1 MSQSN
6 RFNYSNKQRYVN
18 NQHIIRKLNT
28 RTIYKKEDYYKDN
41 KKEDYYKD
49 NNHRTIIPT
58 NIDKPSKLKIS
69 PSFKSKLNCSI
80 CLECINK
87 SKSNSSTLKCNHIF
101 HLGCIN
107 EWSKVSKTCPICRAV
122 IIIPGKDIQYIRIYL
137 KIRTYLHGYY
147 YAYID
152 SPFQRVI
159 I

>member
-41 KKEDYYKD
+41 
-49 NNHRTIIPT
+49 NHRTIIPT

-69 PSFKSKLNCSI
+69 PRFKSKLNCSI
-80 CLECINK
+80 CLESINK
-87 SKSNSSTLKCNHIF
+87 PKSNSSTLKCNHIF

-107 EWSKVSKTCPICRAV
+107 EWSKVSNTCPICRAV
-122 IIIPGKDIQYIRIYL
+122 IIPGKDIEPTIVQGQVMPTRYL
-137 KIRTYLHGYY
+137 LHRNGDLVTYL
-147 YAYID
+147 YINYLN
-152 SPFQRVI
+152 SLN
-159 I
+159 